1 MPLASVRGRKLYYE
15 SHGEGPGPPLVLVM
29 GMAGSCTGWH
39 ALQVPELS
47 ERHRTLIYDHRGVG
61 ESEDPG
67 GPFTTA
73 DLADDLAGLLDA
85 LGVGRAHVLGVF
97 LGGMV
102 AQEFALRHPLR
113 AAKLVLVG
121 CYARPDAKRRLLLEK
136 WREMAR
142 ADTPADV
149 FVRERLLWT
158 LQDETLEQS
167 DLVDAMA
174 RSFPGRSA
182 MPISS
187 DLFVR
192 QCDACL
198 AHDTADRLR
207 GIHAPTLVLCG
218 RHDQLTPPKLHR
230 ELADEIPGARL
241 VTFQVGAHLVMA
253 ESAERFNRT
262 VLQFLAPHG
271 AAGDGG
277 CGG

>member
-15 SHGEGPGPPLVLVM
+15 SHGEGAGPPLVLVT
-29 GMAGSCTGWH
+29 GMAGSCSGWH
-39 ALQVPELS
+39 ALQVPEFAQH
-47 ERHRTLIYDHRGVG
+47 HRTLIYDHRGVG
-61 ESEDPG
+61 QSEDPG

-85 LGVGRAHVLGVF
+85 LGVARAHVLGVF

-102 AQEFALRHPLR
+102 AQELALRHPLR
-113 AAKLVLVG
+113 VAKLVLVG

-142 ADTPADV
+142 AGTTPEV

-158 LQDETLEQS
+158 LQDETLEQG
-167 DLVDAMA
+167 DLVEAMS
-174 RSFPGRSA
+174 RSFPGTAPPGS
-182 MPISS
+182 P

-192 QCDACL
+192 QCEACL

-207 GIHAPTLVLCG
+207 GVHAPTLVLCG

-253 ESAERFNRT
+253 EAAERFNRT
-262 VLQFLAPHG
+262 VLQFLADP
-271 AAGDGG
+271 AV
-277 CGG
+277 

>member
-1 MPLASVRGRKLYYE
+1 MPLATVRGRKLYYE
-15 SHGEGPGPPLVLVM
+15 SHGKAAGPPLVLVT
-29 GMAGSCTGWH
+29 GMAGSCRGWH
-39 ALQVPELS
+39 ALQVPEFA

-61 ESEDPG
+61 QSEDPG

-85 LGVGRAHVLGVF
+85 LGVARAHVLGVF

-102 AQEFALRHPLR
+102 AQELALRHPLR
-113 AAKLVLVG
+113 VARLVLVG

-142 ADTPADV
+142 AGTTPEV

-158 LQDETLEQS
+158 LHDDTLEQG
-167 DLVDAMA
+167 DLVEAMS
-174 RSFPGRSA
+174 RSFPGDA
-182 MPISS
+182 PPPPP
-187 DLFVR
+187 DVFVR

-198 AHDTADRLR
+198 AHDAADRLHAV
-207 GIHAPTLVLCG
+207 HAPTLVLCG

-262 VLQFLAPHG
+262 VLQFLAERG
-271 AAGDGG
+271 T
-277 CGG
+277 

>member
-1 MPLASVRGRKLYYE
+1 MPLASVRGRKVYYE

-29 GMAGSCTGWH
+29 GMAGSCRGWH

-47 ERHRTLIYDHRGVG
+47 KRHRVVIYDHRGVG

-73 DLADDLAGLLDA
+73 DLADDLAALLSA
-85 LGVGRAHVLGVF
+85 LEIPRAHVLGVF

-102 AQEFALRHPLR
+102 AQELALRQPMR
-113 AAKLVLVG
+113 VARLVLVG

-142 ADTPADV
+142 SGTNAEV

-167 DLVDAMA
+167 DLVEAMS
-174 RSFPGRSA
+174 RSFPGQGA
-182 MPISS
+182 IPIAP
-187 DLFVR
+187 DLFIR

-198 AHDTADRLR
+198 THDTADRLHLV
-207 GIHAPTLVLCG
+207 HAPTLVLCG
-218 RHDQLTPPKLHR
+218 RNDQLTPPRLHR
-230 ELADEIPGARL
+230 EMADEIPGARL
-241 VTFQVGAHLVMA
+241 VTFQYGAHLVMA
-253 ESAERFNRT
+253 ESAQGFNHA
-262 VLQFLAPHG
+262 VLQFLAET
-271 AAGDGG
+271 
-277 CGG
+277 